1 MAKIKLRNGK
11 EFEDSDLVVKDVSNV
26 TLDFAKENCGKRV
39 PQNLVEYIVNTL
51 LINSSDEAFERT
63 HLFKKLKDRLPEAIQ
78 YENGH
83 LNKTKTYE
91 TITNMIYE
99 GSKKEIAYFN
109 TDGSV
114 NVAISKDRY
123 FVIELVEECWV
134 LKTFKEPS
142 YNGIDIYEKQKL
154 AAMGIGRDDSKDK
167 MFKDAEQEVFKTK
180 NFTTEMTED
189 RKQLLSKVEAEFSA
203 EKNNLINNVSEY
215 YNKKIDFEKDNR
227 SKLYDKKVEFYK
239 ENEKEIFRLLFKD
252 EHEEKNAL
260 QKEITELIKE
270 KKVLPTEG
278 KTKTEIITAKREYE
292 NKILELNS
300 KIEEIKNN
308 ITAKLKTKYHL
319 YDTSPKNIDKIF
331 SEVEKKD
338 PSSSLVETNKQ
349 TTLQI
354 ENITANIDALYE
366 NRKAIIQEI
375 RDNLLEAKEKYSSFL
390 DSLVEELPPEEPSK
404 MSALVKELKD
414 IYSTEFANEDEKTS
428 ALKNKYK
435 EIYEESK
442 VTKTKLDKLCNYL
455 NFLDKNND
463 KEYDDVYAD
472 IVDFLNENKDI
483 ENKDKIW
490 EKLNEINDRHTCYD
504 DYDPSE

>member
-1 MAKIKLRNGK
+1 
-11 EFEDSDLVVKDVSNV
+11 V

-39 PQNLVEYIVNTL
+39 PQNLMEYIVNTL
-51 LINSSDEAFERT
+51 LINSSSEAFERT

-78 YENGH
+78 YKNGY
-83 LNKTKTYE
+83 LDKTKTFE
-91 TITNMIYE
+91 TIANMIYE

-123 FVIELVEECWV
+123 FVIELEKECWV

-180 NFTTEMTED
+180 NFTAEMTED
-189 RKQLLSKVEAEFSA
+189 RKRLLSKVEAEFST
-203 EKNNLINNVSEY
+203 EKNNLISNVSKH
-215 YNKKIDFEKDNR
+215 YNEKINFEKNNR
-227 SKLYDKKVEFYK
+227 SKLYDKKIKFYK
-239 ENEKEIFRLLFKD
+239 ENEKEIFKILFKD
-252 EHEEKNAL
+252 ESEERNVL
-260 QKEITELIKE
+260 QKEIIKLIKE
-270 KKVLPTEG
+270 EKTLPVDG
-278 KTKTEIITAKREYE
+278 KTKSEIINAKKEYE
-292 NKILELNS
+292 NKITELNS

-308 ITAKLKTKYHL
+308 ITLKLKTKYRL

-331 SEVEKKD
+331 FEIEKKD

-354 ENITANIDALYE
+354 ENITANINELYK
-366 NRKAIIQEI
+366 NKKVIIQEI
-375 RDNLLEAKEKYSSFL
+375 RDNLLEAKTKYSSFL
-390 DSLVEELPPEEPSK
+390 DSLVEEFPSEEPSK
-404 MSALVKELKD
+404 MSTLVKELKT
-414 IYSTEFANEDEKTS
+414 IYSTEFVNEDEKTS
-428 ALKNKYK
+428 ALKDKYK

-442 VTKTKLDKLCNYL
+442 TTKSKLDKLCNYL
-455 NFLDKNND
+455 NFLDKSSD
-463 KEYDDVYAD
+463 KDYDNVYAD

-490 EKLNEINDRHTCYD
+490 EKLNEINDRHTRYD
-504 DYDPSE
+504 DYDPPE